1 MILKTSE
8 RFSSLSH
15 LTGSVAAILGTLA
28 LVLITRQRSDLLGVS
43 LLYGFSIIFLFS
55 ASTVYHARKRNEDE
69 NSLWRKFD
77 HLAIFFMIAG
87 TYTPLCYIYLQGG
100 WKWGIIIAQWS
111 LVIIGTFFKFFYLKA
126 PRFISTVI
134 YLLMGWMAVIVMGKL
149 LPVMTMMEVIFL
161 FSGGILFTIGAVV
174 YIMKFPDLL
183 PGRIG
188 FHGIFHIFIM
198 LGGAAHY
205 LMIHQAVTRAIAIHG

>member
-15 LTGSVAAILGTLA
+15 LVGAAAAIVGT
-28 LVLITRQRSDLLGVS
+28 LVLIVITRHNSDLLSIS
-43 LLYGFSIIFLFS
+43 LVYGFSIIFLFS
-55 ASTVYHARKRNEDE
+55 ASTIYHARKRGEDE
-69 NSLWRKFD
+69 NSLYRKFD

-87 TYTPLCYIYLQGG
+87 TYTPLCYIYLDGG

-111 LVIIGTFFKFFYLKA
+111 LVIIGSLFKFFYLKA
-126 PRFISTVI
+126 PRFISTII
-134 YLLMGWMAVIVMGKL
+134 YLLMGWMAVVVVGKL
-149 LPVMTMMEVIFL
+149 LPIMAMKEVILL

-174 YIMKFPDLL
+174 YIIKFPDPL

-188 FHGIFHIFIM
+188 FHGIFHIFIL
-198 LGGAAHY
+198 LGGAVHY
-205 LMIHQAVTRAIAIHG
+205 LMVFQGVTRALISTN